1 MRKGKQQHKYLND
14 LGIKSTNVCIFNS
27 GDKDE
32 SGRQRLFRLQRKKY
46 GFDERETWSMDFT
59 LITWLYSHLKMFLE
73 IGGKIVDLEFQK
85 FSDVPVLVDI
95 PEAEREY
102 YSDTMRDKGWAEHY
116 QKEVLAAS
124 ELSLKQCID
133 IAIKYMEQYLV
144 SGEGEY
150 EEERRGFECAQCAL
164 KIIAIIFPALW
175 W

>member
-1 MRKGKQQHKYLND
+1 MKKGRQHHKYLND

-27 GDKDE
+27 GDKGE
-32 SGRQRLFRLQRKKY
+32 SGWKRLFRLQRKKY
-46 GFDERETWSMDFT
+46 GFDERETKGMDFT

-73 IGGKIVDLEFQK
+73 IGGKIADLEFLK
-85 FSDVPVLVDI
+85 FSDVPVLIDI
-95 PEAEREY
+95 PEAERE
-102 YSDTMRDKGWAEHY
+102 RDIGWAKHY

-150 EEERRGFECAQCAL
+150 EEERRGLECAQCAL
-164 KIIAIIFPALW
+164 KIIAVIFPALW

>member
-1 MRKGKQQHKYLND
+1 MRKGRQHHKYLND

-46 GFDERETWSMDFT
+46 GFDERETWGMDYT
-59 LITWLYSHLKMFLE
+59 MITWLYSHFKMFLE
-73 IGGKIVDLEFQK
+73 IGGKIVDLEFHK
-85 FSDVPVLVDI
+85 FDDIPVLIDI
-95 PEAEREY
+95 PTAEREY
-102 YSDTMRDKGWAEHY
+102 HSDTMRDRGWAEHY
-116 QKEVLAAS
+116 QKEVLAAN

-133 IAIKYMEQYLV
+133 IVIKYMEQYLV
-144 SGEGEY
+144 SGKGEY

-164 KIIAIIFPALW
+164 KIIAIIFPVLW